1 MITLTLL
8 GLWVLSVMSRP
19 LSARVVVLILAMY
32 AVLAAVVLV
41 PASRWY
47 HRMEVPP
54 TDVLVAALVVAALGC
69 GLIEVIHQVHRRHVA
84 RVLAAAGA

>member
-1 MITLTLL
+1 MLPQFALTLL

-19 LSARVVVLILAMY
+19 LTARVVVLILAMY
-32 AVLAAVVLV
+32 ATLAAVVLV

-54 TDVLVAALVVAALGC
+54 TDVLVAALVHVNRQVASAAV
-69 GLIEVIHQVHRRHVA
+69 EVH
-84 RVLAAAGA
+84 